1 MSFLSWNF
9 YYNIFTFHVRICALP
24 GIQYWKQK
32 VFEKK
37 WLLSWDH
44 DIKTTKLPNLS
55 IILWNLI
62 RRKPKFTQQDHI
74 FLSKYQKIHFYTRK
88 MNQSKQKNIL
98 AWTRSILYIEKRKHK
113 FNKLIINSYKLYIY
127 FTF

>member
-1 MSFLSWNF
+1 
-9 YYNIFTFHVRICALP
+9 
-24 GIQYWKQK
+24 
-32 VFEKK
+32 
-37 WLLSWDH
+37 
-44 DIKTTKLPNLS
+44 
-55 IILWNLI
+55 
-62 RRKPKFTQQDHI
+62 
-74 FLSKYQKIHFYTRK
+74 